1 MKTRMHLRHGKQFIP
16 LFIVAAVAAGCE
28 GKAGSGS
35 SVGTMEDASRRV
47 LAEKAAQASLWEQ
60 GGKPAHTVSAASQ
73 GHGTATNG
81 ATEAEP
87 AAGDRYDALGKL
99 DPNGSYDLNGAV
111 LPGTVLTGNQ
121 ERTDA
126 MARMNGI
133 RAILKAE
140 LDGVR
145 TLLKDGTAAK
155 DVAAAN
161 KQRAA
166 ELAQGL
172 ERVDR
177 TLAAMGGAS
186 DATWTE
192 MRETQLK
199 EVNEVRA
206 WWNKYMTGRSAE
218 AAK

>member
-1 MKTRMHLRHGKQFIP
+1 MKTPIRLRRSKQLIP
-16 LFIVAAVAAGCE
+16 LFVVAAIAGGCD

-60 GGKPAHTVSAASQ
+60 GAKPVQTGSTAGASAHGAD
-73 GHGTATNG
+73 ATG
-81 ATEAEP
+81 AVP
-87 AAGDRYDALGKL
+87 AGDRYDALGKL
-99 DPNGSYDLNGAV
+99 DPNGSYDINGAV

-133 RAILKAE
+133 RAILTTE
-140 LDGVR
+140 LEGVR
-145 TLLKDGTAAK
+145 ATLKDGTVAK
-155 DVAAAN
+155 EVAAAN

-192 MRETQLK
+192 MRDTQLK

-206 WWNKYMTGRSAE
+206 WWSKYMSGRTAE

>member
-1 MKTRMHLRHGKQFIP
+1 MKTKTSLSGSKQLIP
-16 LFIVAAVAAGCE
+16 LFIVAAVAAGCV

-35 SVGTMEDASRRV
+35 SVGTMEDASKRV
-47 LAEKAAQASLWEQ
+47 LAEKAAQ
-60 GGKPAHTVSAASQ
+60 VSAWQEGQGTTDHAS
-73 GHGTATNG
+73 GHGSTGSTDAATTAG
-81 ATEAEP
+81 GS
-87 AAGDRYDALGKL
+87 AAGDRYDAMGKL
-99 DPNGSYDLNGAV
+99 DPNGSYDINGTV

-133 RAILKAE
+133 RAILKTE
-140 LDGVR
+140 LEGVR
-145 TLLKDGTAAK
+145 ATLKDGTLAK
-155 DVAAAN
+155 EVAAAN

-186 DATWTE
+186 DATWAE

-206 WWNKYMTGRSAE
+206 WWNKYMAGRTAE

>member
-1 MKTRMHLRHGKQFIP
+1 MKTSMRFRRGKQFIP

-60 GGKPAHTVSAASQ
+60 GGKPTHTGATASQ

-81 ATEAEP
+81 DT
-87 AAGDRYDALGKL
+87 AAGQAVGNRYDALGKL
-99 DPNGSYDLNGAV
+99 DPNGSYDITGTV

-133 RAILKAE
+133 RAILKTE
-140 LDGVR
+140 LESVR
-145 TLLKDGTAAK
+145 ATLKDGTVAK
-155 DVAAAN
+155 EVATAN

-186 DATWTE
+186 DATWTD

-199 EVNEVRA
+199 EVGEVRA
-206 WWNKYMTGRSAE
+206 WWNKYMAGRTAE